1 MPTRKLS
8 PSQDSWHSLGKW
20 RGVCP
25 PAPQVFVSLSLS
37 SQAHSS
43 RLCQTHTPSAPTA
56 GCDHHLPPTS
66 GPGLSRPLVASG
78 RSVLGAP
85 GLWTPLWRGP
95 GLRAVASCAVHSG
108 AVPLCAGGTV
118 TFFLVAGDG
127 FGSRMGGCLPN
138 SRVQCLRQV
147 GVLCAG
153 RRVLLPR
160 FQFPLVSSTGCVSG
174 GLLRKKGAVVWNL
187 KMKVE
192 GRAEVKGGRRATD
205 WWHGS
210 CPERYYDGFT
220 GISGTPHLPQEP
232 GEVVWVVG

>member
-43 RLCQTHTPSAPTA
+43 RPCQTHTPSAPTA

-147 GVLCAG
+147 GVLCAPAPFPVPSG
-153 RRVLLPR
+153 FFHRV
-160 FQFPLVSSTGCVSG
+160 CVRWASQKERSC
-174 GLLRKKGAVVWNL
+174 GLESEN
-187 KMKVE
+187 E
-192 GRAEVKGGRRATD
+192 GGRKGR
-205 WWHGS
+205 G
-210 CPERYYDGFT
+210 EG
-220 GISGTPHLPQEP
+220 GQESHRL
-232 GEVVWVVG
+232 VARQLSRKIL